1 MNKFGEIKSKI
12 EKALISSYGKDTFKT
27 NMKTFKSKVL
37 GDKSIAEAFYLYD
50 ELSSKKGYSADVAK
64 EYINESFEQLNTIIN
79 KKQKEIEDLYSWVDS
94 LLSENV
100 ENAYSDIDNVLY
112 SKGVT
117 KLENMVESKLRI
129 QKTLTERTK
138 EKTINES
145 VNLPLSTMLKVA
157 SNTFNKEYGNISES
171 EKEELKGLLS
181 MSKTQ
186 ISEEMS
192 TLRETV
198 IERLQTTLNENED
211 KELKEKLGETIQKI
225 KESQN
230 DLVNLYKLRQLNSG
244 L

>member
-37 GDKSIAEAFYLYD
+37 GDKNIAEAFYLYD
-50 ELSSKKGYSADVAK
+50 ELSSKKGYSVDVAK

-79 KKQKEIEDLYSWVDS
+79 KKQKEIENLSSWVDS

-117 KLENMVESKLRI
+117 KLEKMVESKLRI
-129 QKTLTERTK
+129 QKTLTEKTK
-138 EKTINES
+138 EKSINES

-171 EKEELKGLLS
+171 EKEELRGLLS
-181 MSKTQ
+181 MSKSQ
-186 ISEEMS
+186 ITEEMS
-192 TLRETV
+192 TLRESV
-198 IERLQTTLNENED
+198 IGKLETTLNENED
-211 KELKEKLGETIQKI
+211 KELHEKLGETIQKI
-225 KESQN
+225 RESQN

>member
-79 KKQKEIEDLYSWVDS
+79 KKQKEIENLSSWVDS

-117 KLENMVESKLRI
+117 KLEKMVESKLRI
-129 QKTLTERTK
+129 QKTLTEKTK
-138 EKTINES
+138 EKS
-145 VNLPLSTMLKVA
+145 LA
-157 SNTFNKEYGNISES
+157 
-171 EKEELKGLLS
+171 
-181 MSKTQ
+181 
-186 ISEEMS
+186 
-192 TLRETV
+192 R
-198 IERLQTTLNENED
+198 
-211 KELKEKLGETIQKI
+211 
-225 KESQN
+225 
-230 DLVNLYKLRQLNSG
+230 
-244 L
+244 